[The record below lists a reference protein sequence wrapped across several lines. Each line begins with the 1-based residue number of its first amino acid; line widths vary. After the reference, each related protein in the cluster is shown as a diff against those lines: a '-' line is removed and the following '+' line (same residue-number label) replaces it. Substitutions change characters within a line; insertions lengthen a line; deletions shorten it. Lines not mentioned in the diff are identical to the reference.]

1 MTIAILAFAAGVL
14 WLQTQAALPDGALLL
29 SMAAIGVV
37 CCGASAAT
45 TRMRWALPVG
55 TFLFGIVWA
64 GWMASYSLADQLPL
78 SNEGCDIDVV
88 GVVAEMPQV
97 TDRGIRFRFAVEKST
112 MPVPQQISLAWY
124 SRWADDN
131 DAPELAPVAVHAGER
146 WHFRV
151 RLKRPHGSLNPDGFD
166 FEAWLFERGI
176 RATGYVRAA
185 PDNKAADT
193 NVSGF
198 GLWVERLREC
208 IRSRYQNVLGDRPYA
223 GILIALSVGDQQAIS
238 PGLWQ
243 NFSRTGLTHLM
254 SISGLHITMVA
265 GLFYFLTGWLW
276 RRSERLPLYLPA
288 QHAAA
293 FGGVAAAF
301 AYCLLAGFAVPA
313 QRTLYMLAT
322 VALASLL
329 RRRLA
334 TRQVLAIALLVVL
347 LFDPWA
353 VLSAGFWL
361 SFGAVALLF
370 YTGSGRLAP
379 GHWLAQ
385 WSRAQWAML
394 AGMLPLLLALFQQ
407 FSLVS
412 PLANALAI
420 PVVSFIVTPL
430 TLLAALPGLQFLL
443 WPAYWVTQLLMQ
455 FVALLAGL
463 PWSIWQQH
471 APPMW
476 ATLLALLGTA
486 WLMLPRAVSARW
498 VGVLL
503 YLPLLFVPP
512 ARPLEGDMKMTVLD
526 VGQGLAVHV
535 QTHAHDLVFDTG
547 PSFSP
552 DADSGTRV
560 LVPYLRAADV
570 QKLDGLVVSHEDN
583 DHAGGADSLLQAV
596 PTGWL
601 LSSLPFEHPLAAA
614 PVRHIA
620 CSDGQRWQWDDVSFE
635 VLHPA
640 ATQYLHPSPRTNN
653 MSCVIHVVSRH
664 GSALLTGDIETA
676 DEMHLLQRHAAELR
690 SDVLL
695 APHHGSNSC
704 SSPEFIAAAGA
715 SRGVFTVGY
724 RNRFGHPRPNIVAR
738 YREHN
743 VRMLRSDEDGAV
755 SFDFR
760 ADGISVLREREQ
772 RKRYWHGA

>member
-14 WLQTQAALPDGALLL
+14 WLQTQAALPDGAMLFD
-29 SMAAIGVV
+29 MAAIGAL
-37 CCGASAAT
+37 CCAASAAKA
-45 TRMRWALPVG
+45 RLRWALPVG
-55 TFLFGIVWA
+55 AFLFGIVWA
-64 GWMASYSLADQLPL
+64 GWLAGYRMADQLPL
-78 SNEGCDIDVV
+78 SSEGRDIDVV
-88 GVVAEMPQV
+88 GVVAEMPQI
-97 TDRGIRFRFAVEKST
+97 TDRGMRFRFAVEGSSL
-112 MPVPQQISLAWY
+112 PVPRQISLAWY
-124 SRWADDN
+124 ARRAADD
-131 DAPELAPVAVHAGER
+131 DVPEAAPVAVHAGER
-146 WHFRV
+146 WRFRV
-151 RLKRPHGSLNPDGFD
+151 RLKRPHGNLNPDGFD

-176 RATGYVRAA
+176 RATGYVRVAPDAA
-185 PDNKAADT
+185 PRESFVPSFNAY
-193 NVSGF
+193 
-198 GLWVERLREC
+198 VERLREC
-208 IRSRYQNVLGDRPYA
+208 LRDRYLAVLGDRPYS
-223 GILIALSVGDQQAIS
+223 GILIALSVGDQQAIA

-243 NFSRTGLTHLM
+243 RFSRTGLTHLM

-265 GLFYFLTGWLW
+265 GLFYMLTGWLW
-276 RRSERLPLYLPA
+276 RRSARLPLYLPA

-293 FGGVAAAF
+293 LGGMVAAL

-313 QRTLYMLAT
+313 QRTLYMLTT
-322 VALASLL
+322 VAVASQL

-347 LFDPWA
+347 LLDPWA

-379 GHWLAQ
+379 GHWLIQ
-385 WSRAQWAML
+385 WGRAQWAML

-443 WPAYWVTQLLMQ
+443 WPAYWVTQLLMVV
-455 FVALLAGL
+455 VAFLADL
-463 PWSIWQQH
+463 PGAIWQQH

-476 ATLLALLGTA
+476 ATALALIGTA
-486 WLMLPRAVSARW
+486 WLMLPRAVPARW

-512 ARPLEGDMKMTVLD
+512 ERTLAGDMKMTVLD
-526 VGQGLAVHV
+526 VGQGLAVHI

-547 PSFSP
+547 PSFSQ
-552 DADSGTRV
+552 DADSATRV
-560 LVPYLRAADV
+560 LVPYLRAAGV

-583 DHAGGADSLLQAV
+583 DHEGGADSLLQAV

-620 CSDGQRWQWDDVSFE
+620 CSDGQHWQWDDVSFE
-635 VLHPA
+635 VLHPSA
-640 ATQYLHPSPRTNN
+640 AQYLHPSPKANN
-653 MSCVIHVVSRH
+653 MSCVIRVVSQH
-664 GSALLTGDIETA
+664 GSAMLTGDIETV
-676 DEMHLLQRHAAELR
+676 DEMRLLQRHAAELH

-704 SSPEFIAAAGA
+704 SSPEFITAVGA

-724 RNRFGHPRPNIVAR
+724 RNRFGHPRPNVVAR
-738 YREHN
+738 YRERN
-743 VRMLRSDEDGAV
+743 VQMFRSDEDGAV
-755 SFDFR
+755 SFDFG
-760 ADGISVLREREQ
+760 AGGIRIEREREQ